1 MIRKINISIFVA
13 LLLIA
18 ISSPFSASAQ
28 DDRLDASWQT
38 DNRHGVCVDFRVNST
53 TIDPAY
59 RNNSTVLERIDSLFN
74 AIEAD
79 TLIDIVSIEF
89 CGSASPE
96 GNSIVNRRLSNARMK
111 AMEKMV
117 KSHNSTI
124 PEDIIVYNDH
134 YIAWD
139 HLIELIEKD
148 ETLPMRDKVLEIL
161 RSEYP
166 DSKDAYGVA
175 IDGRIPELRKLQGG
189 YIWILLHQ
197 RYFVKMR
204 NAWFILVTTRNQLP
218 EPEPIPEPEPEP
230 MPEPEPEPIVEP
242 EPMPEPEPLVVEKPR
257 VPLMSIKTNSLE
269 VAALIAN
276 LGFEFRITPRISFD
290 VIGHYSPYD
299 YFKYNRKSRVFA
311 IQPEIRYWWGES
323 LVKGH
328 FIGLHVPV
336 AGFNVQL
343 NDKYRYQD
351 PNHAIW
357 GLGLSYGYAMP
368 LGKDTNWGV
377 EFTIGFGYM
386 DITYDVYE
394 GVYNGKYLRT
404 ETRNYFGL
412 TRLGIDFSYR
422 FNMDKK
428 NKNTKTLVE

>member
-13 LLLIA
+13 LLLCA

-28 DDRLDASWQT
+28 DDRLDASWQS

-53 TIDPAY
+53 TIDPKY

-117 KSHNSTI
+117 KEHNSTI
-124 PEDIIVYNDH
+124 PQDIIVYNDH

-139 HLIELIEKD
+139 HLIELVSND
-148 ETLPMRDKVLEIL
+148 NTLPRRDEVLQIL
-161 RSEYP
+161 CTEYP
-166 DSKDAYGVA
+166 EAKDWNGVA
-175 IDGRIPELRKLQGG
+175 IDGRIPELRKLDYGN
-189 YIWILLHQ
+189 IWYLLNQ
-197 RYFVKMR
+197 RYFVQMR
-204 NAWFILVTTRNQLP
+204 NAWFILVTTRQELPKPEP
-218 EPEPIPEPEPEP
+218 EPEPIPEPEPQPEP
-230 MPEPEPEPIVEP
+230 QPEPEPTP
-242 EPMPEPEPLVVEKPR
+242 EPAPEPEPVEERR
-257 VPLMSIKTNSLE
+257 VPLMNIKINAL
-269 VAALIAN
+269 AAGALIAN
-276 LGFEFRITPRISFD
+276 LGFEFRLAPRWSFD

-299 YFKYNRKSRVFA
+299 YFKYDRKSRVFA
-311 IQPEIRYWWGES
+311 IQPELRFWWGES
-323 LVKGH
+323 LIKGH
-328 FIGLHVPV
+328 FIGIHVPV
-336 AGFNVQL
+336 AGFNIQL
-343 NDKYRYQD
+343 NDKFRYQD
-351 PNHAIW
+351 PNHALW
-357 GLGLSYGYAMP
+357 GVGLSYGYAMP
-368 LGKDTNWGV
+368 LGKNTNWGV

-404 ETRNYFGL
+404 ETKNYVGL

-422 FNMDKK
+422 FNMKKK
-428 NKNTKTLVE
+428 NKNTKTLDE